1 MNEVDELL
9 ELRECYI
16 FSLSRKFFVKQ
27 GPDLFYLLSLL
38 LLEKTKLFLF
48 KRYKASTPQEHVDEV
63 R

>member
-27 GPDLFYLLSLL
+27 GPDLFYLLSYSCW
-38 LLEKTKLFLF
+38 KRQNYSFL
-48 KRYKASTPQEHVDEV
+48 KDTRHQHL
-63 R
+63 RNM